1 MINAILK
8 GIMSLV
14 IGLVNVLLTPIDL
27 AIQSALPDLS
37 SGISAIGS
45 FFSLALQNIGFAIS
59 LTGLS
64 STAISLIILYFTF
77 KLTIPITFSTI
88 KLAIKWY
95 NKLKL

>member
-45 FFSLALQNIGFAIS
+45 FFSLALHNIGFAIS

-64 STAISLIILYFTF
+64 STAISLIILYFF
-77 KLTIPITFSTI
+77 INLLIICVILIIIVFFF
-88 KLAIKWY
+88 W
-95 NKLKL
+95 